1 MQNDERKRNEEGC
14 IDIYSKKTPHML
26 DIKYKWLIELKYL
39 KKSERDKLEE
49 IKQKGLEQLEKYANT
64 KNLTKKD
71 NLKKVLLVFIG
82 NEDYVV
88 VEV

>member
-1 MQNDERKRNEEGC
+1 
-14 IDIYSKKTPHML
+14 ML